1 MKGIEPNGES
11 DGVRRSTRLKAA
23 PSKTVKVNRERDKRT
38 TRSRSATSSASGA
51 TIEVPVS
58 SPLSMDTQL
67 QLAADDWLRDVVR
80 RCARAYRA
88 LSMYRCQEALREVDT
103 LPVELQK
110 SPWALDIVARSF
122 YEMANY
128 VLVGPPHLYHIT
140 AIPLHLANT
149 IRLVEHS
156 APSSLSSHTAS
167 SPQNSIP
174 PSYGISPT
182 LPPCPTSPNL
192 SWQCRGN
199 RPRLGSRQATR
210 SPSRETTTRR

>member
-80 RCARAYRA
+80 RSAMAYRA

-128 VLVGPPHLYHIT
+128 VLV
-140 AIPLHLANT
+140 
-149 IRLVEHS
+149 
-156 APSSLSSHTAS
+156 
-167 SPQNSIP
+167 
-174 PSYGISPT
+174 
-182 LPPCPTSPNL
+182 
-192 SWQCRGN
+192 
-199 RPRLGSRQATR
+199 
-210 SPSRETTTRR
+210 SPS

>member
-80 RCARAYRA
+80 RSAMAYRA

-122 YEMANY
+122 YEMSKY
-128 VLVGPPHLYHIT
+128 VT
-140 AIPLHLANT
+140 AVRLHLADT
-149 IRLVEHS
+149 IRLAEHS
-156 APSSLSSHTAS
+156 APSSLSSHTVS
-167 SPQNSIP
+167 SPQNFTP
-174 PSYGISPT
+174 LSYGISPT
-182 LPPCPTSPNL
+182 LQPYPTSLNL
-192 SWQCRGN
+192 SWPCRGN
-199 RPRLGSRQATR
+199 RHRLGSQQAT
-210 SPSRETTTRR
+210 PSHSRGTTTRR